1 MFDCGLG
8 SSSLQIQGVKESSKI
23 DSRHS
28 PGLVS
33 IAIVTVMSLDLWAPK
48 LGRWQRPEV
57 ATAGYYSDSPTVQS
71 VVSLPMRVGPADGS
85 EGEEPRGVF

>member
-57 ATAGYYSDSPTVQS
+57 ATAVTIVTVLLCKVWS
-71 VVSLPMRVGPADGS
+71 ACP
-85 EGEEPRGVF
+85 